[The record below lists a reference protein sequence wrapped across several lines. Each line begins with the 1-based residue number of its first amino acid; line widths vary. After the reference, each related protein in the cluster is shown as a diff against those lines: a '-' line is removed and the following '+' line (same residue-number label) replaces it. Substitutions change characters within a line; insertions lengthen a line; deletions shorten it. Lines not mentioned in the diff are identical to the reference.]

1 MECVHFLLLILKKSK
16 MRHVAAYALLV
27 LGGNASPSAAD
38 VTKVLKEAGA
48 TADEGQVAKIC
59 AALEGKQFH
68 ELVATGL
75 KSLSASGPA
84 AASGAAAGGAAA
96 AKVEEV
102 AEEPEEEVDMGG
114 LFGGGDDDY

>member
-27 LGGNASPSAAD
+27 LGGNASPSASD
-38 VTKVLKEAGA
+38 VTKLLTESGA
-48 TADEGQVAKIC
+48 TADEGQVAKMC

-68 ELVATGL
+68 ELVSAGL
-75 KSLSASGPA
+75 ASLSASGPA
-84 AASGAAAGGAAA
+84 AAAGGATGGAAA

-102 AEEPEEEVDMGG
+102 VEEPEEEVDMGG